1 MASRAHA
8 HQRYDPFFCK
18 HTHTHTHT
26 RKAHTHTPKPPNTN
40 SRGSKIRSPS
50 STPST
55 PTTTDGSTRG
65 PQTAAPPPR
74 RRAAGRT
81 EAALAALSAARRL
94 HASLAHLHCPS
105 APSAI
110 CIKPYTPRSLNKFE
124 NCINSK
130 QVARS
135 AEKATKGPCRSPE
148 RGCLHDSLRPA
159 GSFPLFPM
167 SSLDMSKTQ

>member
-18 HTHTHTHT
+18 HTHTHT